1 MNQHIPPDFR
11 VPGFLAAGMASGINA
26 ALWRLPNGASLT
38 VGAYLIGIGMLALPF
53 YIATVLYVSAI
64 TMFWFLFKD
73 AKLLEE
79 THEEPRRIEP
89 AVQEATVR
97 IP

>member
-1 MNQHIPPDFR
+1 
-11 VPGFLAAGMASGINA
+11 MASGINA

-64 TMFWFLFKD
+64 TMFWFLFKN
-73 AKLLEE
+73 ARLVEE
-79 THEEPRRIEP
+79 AREEHRVIEP
-89 AVQEATVR
+89 AIEEETVR
-97 IP
+97 VP